1 MLRFPVAVSHLCEDR
16 GIACW
21 GPRLLPVLLSS
32 EFFGRV
38 AAPRSVKIA
47 SPSLDGDRGRL
58 QGGWE
63 GETTRRCPTAVAP
76 VKALQAFTPPT
87 EGILRGTTMSNELK
101 LGDTIDDYC
110 SRCRLLMNHY
120 VVSLVDGVPQKVRC
134 QTCSNEHNYRH
145 GKGGK
150 KKDTVKSLFDQV
162 AASLPSP
169 TRSTPR
175 DKK

>member
-1 MLRFPVAVSHLCEDR
+1 
-16 GIACW
+16 
-21 GPRLLPVLLSS
+21 
-32 EFFGRV
+32 
-38 AAPRSVKIA
+38 
-47 SPSLDGDRGRL
+47 
-58 QGGWE
+58 
-63 GETTRRCPTAVAP
+63 
-76 VKALQAFTPPT
+76 
-87 EGILRGTTMSNELK
+87 MSNEMK

-120 VVSLVDGVPQKVRC
+120 IVSLVDGVAQKVRC

>member
-1 MLRFPVAVSHLCEDR
+1 
-16 GIACW
+16 
-21 GPRLLPVLLSS
+21 
-32 EFFGRV
+32 
-38 AAPRSVKIA
+38 
-47 SPSLDGDRGRL
+47 
-58 QGGWE
+58 
-63 GETTRRCPTAVAP
+63 
-76 VKALQAFTPPT
+76 
-87 EGILRGTTMSNELK
+87 MSNELK

-120 VVSLVDGVPQKVRC
+120 IVSVVDGVAQKVRC
-134 QTCSNEHNYRH
+134 QTCGNEHNYRH

-150 KKDTVKSLFDQV
+150 KKDTVKTLFDQV